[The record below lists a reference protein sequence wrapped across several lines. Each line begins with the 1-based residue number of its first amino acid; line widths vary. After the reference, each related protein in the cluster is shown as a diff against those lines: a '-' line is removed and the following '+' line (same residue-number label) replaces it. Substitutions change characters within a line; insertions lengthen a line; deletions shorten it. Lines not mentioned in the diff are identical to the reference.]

1 MEMKQLRKKK
11 HEEELQYQERIIDLE
26 HEKRKLKH
34 EVSNALLEKENV
46 EMALKTEKVQRE
58 ALGKKYQE
66 LEDILKTTK
75 FEL

>member
-1 MEMKQLRKKK
+1 MRKKK